1 MNLPTPS
8 TVVGKL
14 VLRAVLVAV
23 VAAVGFLVK
32 QPEVA
37 AGSGYYLV
45 LKLIYDVLNKNTP
58 TV

>member
-14 VLRAVLVAV
+14 VLRAALVAV
-23 VAAVGFLVK
+23 IAVVAFLMK

-45 LKLIYDVLNKNTP
+45 LKLIYDVLNSNTP
-58 TV
+58 AV